1 MTVLHVVLFFMLT
14 LFSLDFRYN
23 LCLKDLSETIT
34 EEVAQR
40 LESDTV
46 AKKHFYQSF
55 GLRPKKTFPGVLD
68 NISELFP
75 DTAVS
80 LLKDVFEAL
89 QLYDLMDLLEKAK
102 PGTCALRP
110 VYPPKEIGKK
120 LKANNR
126 PTAFYSKVKALIID
140 NRANDADDTAEN
152 ILSFFKHHDLQSE
165 FTTITAKPVMEII
178 NGLKELKETKQF
190 FESDRAEI
198 KERKL
203 KECLVELQQQN
214 KSLKKDAGYLAL
226 LSVFRQD
233 QVLNRVRE
241 SIEKESALKKQLEE
255 QVERRKKWKKE
266 EKPKIEKG
274 IAQKEDE
281 LKQAKEN
288 WPMTISS
295 ALDNWI
301 SSQGW
306 LIHDDNRYVDNTSKR
321 KPFSKML
328 HIEIFRFE

>member
-1 MTVLHVVLFFMLT
+1 M
-14 LFSLDFRYN
+14 
-23 LCLKDLSETIT
+23 
-34 EEVAQR
+34 AQR
-40 LESDTV
+40 LESDPV

-89 QLYDLMDLLEKAK
+89 ELYDLVDLLEKAK

-152 ILSFFKHHDLQSE
+152 ILSFFKHHYLQSE
-165 FTTITAKPVMEII
+165 LTTITAKPVMEII
-178 NGLKELKETKQF
+178 NVLKELKETKQF
-190 FESDRAEI
+190 YDSDRAEV
-198 KERKL
+198 KEKEL
-203 KECLVELQQQN
+203 KECLVELQQRN
-214 KSLKKDAGYLAL
+214 KWLKKDVGFGILFHEEA
-226 LSVFRQD
+226 V
-233 QVLNRVRE
+233 NRLRE

-255 QVERRKKWKKE
+255 QVERRKKWKKG

-288 WPMTISS
+288 WPITISS
-295 ALDNWI
+295 AMDNWI
-301 SSQGW
+301 SSEGW
-306 LIHDDNRYVDNTSKR
+306 LIHVIIQHIVTLPKYGHCELNIRRQHITDILRYT
-321 KPFSKML
+321 
-328 HIEIFRFE
+328 

>member
-1 MTVLHVVLFFMLT
+1 M
-14 LFSLDFRYN
+14 S
-23 LCLKDLSETIT
+23 KTIT

-40 LESDTV
+40 LESDPV

-89 QLYDLMDLLEKAK
+89 QLYDLVDLLEKAK
-102 PGTCALRP
+102 PGTCVLRP
-110 VYPPKEIGKK
+110 VYSPKEIGKK

-126 PTAFYSKVKALIID
+126 PTAYYSKVKALIID
-140 NRANDADDTAEN
+140 NLANDADDTAEN

-178 NGLKELKETKQF
+178 NVLKELKETKQF
-190 FESDRAEI
+190 FDSDRAEV
-198 KERKL
+198 KEKEL
-203 KECLVELQQQN
+203 KECLVELQQRN
-214 KSLKKDAGYLAL
+214 KWLKKDVWHGFV
-226 LSVFRQD
+226 S
-233 QVLNRVRE
+233 LNQFRE
-241 SIEKESALKKQLEE
+241 STEKESALKKQLEE
-255 QVERRKKWKKE
+255 QVERRKKWKKG

-288 WPMTISS
+288 WQITISS
-295 ALDNWI
+295 AMDNWI
-301 SSQGW
+301 SSEGW
-306 LIHDDNRYVDNTSKR
+306 LIHDDNRYVDNSLKR
-321 KPFSKML
+321 KPLSKML
-328 HIEIFRFE
+328 HIEIFSFE

>member
-1 MTVLHVVLFFMLT
+1 MT

-23 LCLKDLSETIT
+23 LCLKDLRETIT

-40 LESDTV
+40 LESDPV

-75 DTAVS
+75 DTPVS
-80 LLKDVFEAL
+80 LLKDVFDAL
-89 QLYDLMDLLEKAK
+89 QLYDLVDLLEKAK

-126 PTAFYSKVKALIID
+126 PAAFYSKVKALIID
-140 NRANDADDTAEN
+140 NRANDADDTPEN

-165 FTTITAKPVMEII
+165 FTTITTKPIMEII
-178 NGLKELKETKQF
+178 NGLKEFKETKQF

-198 KERKL
+198 KEREL

-214 KSLKKDAGYLAL
+214 KWLKKDAGFRGLFSF
-226 LSVFRQD
+226 LSHD
-233 QVLNRVRE
+233 QVLSQLRE
-241 SIEKESALKKQLEE
+241 CIAKESELKKQLEE
-255 QVERRKKWKKE
+255 QVERRKKWKKG

-295 ALDNWI
+295 AMDNWI
-301 SSQGW
+301 NSEGW
-306 LIHDDNRYVDNTSKR
+306 LIHGDNSYVDNTLKR
-321 KPFSKML
+321 KLFSKML
-328 HIEIFRFE
+328 HIEIFSFE